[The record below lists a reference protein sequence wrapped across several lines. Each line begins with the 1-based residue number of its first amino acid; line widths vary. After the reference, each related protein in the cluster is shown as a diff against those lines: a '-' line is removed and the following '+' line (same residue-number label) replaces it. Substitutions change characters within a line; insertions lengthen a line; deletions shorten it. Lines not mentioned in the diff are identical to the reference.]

1 MNIFFSWS
9 KKKSRDLAIVTKNFI
24 EGLFRSDIKIWIS
37 SEDID
42 YGAMAMVDINKAL
55 KDSDMCIAFI
65 VEENLSSPW
74 IMFETGA
81 IAGRMHLEKNHTIE
95 NTVVYMYNIIRF
107 RRRKMEK
114 INLKDISNNI
124 FFS

>member
-9 KKKSRDLAIVTKNFI
+9 KKKSRDLAMVTKNFI

-55 KDSDMCIAFI
+55 NSVSFLLVKI
-65 VEENLSSPW
+65 VVSLVFS
-74 IMFETGA
+74 
-81 IAGRMHLEKNHTIE
+81 L
-95 NTVVYMYNIIRF
+95 
-107 RRRKMEK
+107 
-114 INLKDISNNI
+114 LKFLTKS
-124 FFS
+124 